1 MRSRDSA
8 VNQMLEV
15 ARQEAIETT
24 WDRFEAQL
32 PQCGFG
38 ELGVCCRHCVMG
50 PCRISPFEDGPQRG
64 ICGATADTM
73 VARGLVRAIAG
84 GAAAHLDMPNTW
96 PTPCIN
102 G

>member
-32 PQCGFG
+32 PQCGF
-38 ELGVCCRHCVMG
+38 
-50 PCRISPFEDGPQRG
+50 
-64 ICGATADTM
+64 
-73 VARGLVRAIAG
+73 
-84 GAAAHLDMPNTW
+84 W
-96 PTPCIN
+96 
-102 G
+102 

>member
-50 PCRISPFEDGPQRG
+50 PCRIGPWKTDR
-64 ICGATADTM
+64 
-73 VARGLVRAIAG
+73 RGLRRYRRCWSLGAG
-84 GAAAHLDMPNTW
+84 ARLRRRSSLLDMLTPNTN
-96 PTPCIN
+96 PA
-102 G
+102 